1 MSANTNPASI
11 AALALLALTASIAP
25 AQAQEPVAPT
35 AGAEAKVKVGSP
47 ESRIR
52 CLDREARQVVERAVA
67 SSPTVARMI
76 IELEKSDLIVGIQLC
91 PLSRTLLGETRIV
104 MATPD
109 VRYVRIRIKSPN
121 ASDTLIAVLGHELQH
136 AVELAAARDVRS
148 AEAQA
153 DLYRRIGYERHSGGY
168 FETDAALNAG
178 RAVAAEI
185 AHAPLK

>member
-1 MSANTNPASI
+1 MSTSTHATSI
-11 AALALLALTASIAP
+11 ATTVLLALTAWIAP
-25 AQAQEPVAPT
+25 ALAQEPVAST
-35 AGAEAKVKVGSP
+35 EGAEVKVQVGSR

-52 CLDREARQVVERAVA
+52 CLDREARQIVERAVV
-67 SSPTVARMI
+67 SSPTVARMVA
-76 IELEKSDLIVGIQLC
+76 ELEKSDLIVGIQLC
-91 PLSRTLLGETRIV
+91 PLSRTLLGEARIV

-109 VRYVRIRIKSPN
+109 VRYIRIRIKSPN

-168 FETDAALNAG
+168 FETQAALDAG

-185 AHAPLK
+185 GHAPRK

>member
-11 AALALLALTASIAP
+11 AALALLALIASIAP
-25 AQAQEPVAPT
+25 ARAEERAVST
-35 AGAEAKVKVGSP
+35 GAAEVNVQVGSP

-52 CLDREARQVVERAVA
+52 CLDREARQIVERAVA
-67 SSPTVARMI
+67 SSPTVARMVA
-76 IELEKSDLIVGIQLC
+76 ELEKSDLIVGIQLC
-91 PLSRTLLGETRIV
+91 PLPKTLLGETRIV

-121 ASDTLIAVLGHELQH
+121 AGDTLIAVLGHELQH

-168 FETDAALNAG
+168 FETQAALDAG
-178 RAVAAEI
+178 RTVAAEI
-185 AHAPLK
+185 TRAPVK